1 MARAK
6 LNTDG
11 QTQSVSIRLSHQ
23 ENDILNRYAAEHG
36 IGRSAAASQ
45 LIRTGPA
52 LRAEVRSEMLRE
64 IHPAVL
70 RMEALSQDLLR
81 FWSLY
86 SFELIMI
93 IGKNCFSTYRDQI
106 SDAIRELHELLRV
119 A

>member
-45 LIRTGPA
+45 LIRTGP
-52 LRAEVRSEMLRE
+52 
-64 IHPAVL
+64 
-70 RMEALSQDLLR
+70 
-81 FWSLY
+81 F
-86 SFELIMI
+86 
-93 IGKNCFSTYRDQI
+93 G
-106 SDAIRELHELLRV
+106 DAAGDPSCGTAHGGVIPGFAAILVVVFIRTDHDHWKKLFFHLP
-119 A
+119 